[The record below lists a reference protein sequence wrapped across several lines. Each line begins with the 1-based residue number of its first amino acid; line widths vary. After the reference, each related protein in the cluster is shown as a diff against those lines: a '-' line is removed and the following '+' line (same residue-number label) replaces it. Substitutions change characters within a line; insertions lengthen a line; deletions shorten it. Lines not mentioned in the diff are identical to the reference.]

1 MVHHQPHRREA
12 TDAVHEMF
20 QKVLTG
26 WAMDA
31 LALRRRGL
39 DRPSSREGAGLA
51 LTRPE
56 RAEDS
61 RMIYAPAEPAIT
73 WRTGHGK
80 AA

>member
-1 MVHHQPHRREA
+1 MVHDQPHRSEA
-12 TDAVHEMF
+12 TDDVHQMF
-20 QKVLTG
+20 QRVLTT

-51 LTRPE
+51 LVRPE
-56 RAEDS
+56 RPEDS
-61 RMIYAPAEPAIT
+61 HMIYAPAEPAIT

>member
-1 MVHHQPHRREA
+1 MVHNAPQQPEMSES
-12 TDAVHEMF
+12 VQEMF

-31 LALRRRGL
+31 LSLRRRGL
-39 DRPSSREGAGLA
+39 DRPSSRECAGLA

-56 RAEDS
+56 HRDDA
-61 RMIYAPAEPAIT
+61 RMVYAPAEPAIT
-73 WRTGHGK
+73 WRAGRDK